1 MILSGLE
8 IAKKVAEGKE
18 IIITPFD
25 AAMVGPNSY
34 DLRLA
39 DKLLVYEDE
48 VLDMRVAAATR
59 EIIIPEEG
67 FVLERGKLYLGSTVE
82 FTQTHGYVPMLEGRS
97 SLGRLGISIHVTA
110 GFGDVGFSGNWT
122 LEIHALNP
130 VRIYAG
136 ERVCQIYYH
145 KIEGE
150 YIPYQGKYQGS
161 AGVKASM
168 KHKDK

>member
-8 IAKKVAEGKE
+8 IVKKVAEGKE
-18 IIITPFD
+18 IIIKPFD

-48 VLDMRVAAATR
+48 VLDMRRESKTR

-67 FVLERGKLYLGSTVE
+67 FVLQPGKLYLASTVE
-82 FTQTHGYVPMLEGRS
+82 FTETHGYVPMLEGRS

-122 LEIHALNP
+122 LEIHALSK

-168 KHKDK
+168 KHKDR